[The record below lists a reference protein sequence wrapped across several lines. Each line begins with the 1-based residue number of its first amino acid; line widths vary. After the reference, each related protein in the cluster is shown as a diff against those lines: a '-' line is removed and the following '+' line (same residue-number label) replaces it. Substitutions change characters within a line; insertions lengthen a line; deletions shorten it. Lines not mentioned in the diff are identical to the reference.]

1 MTFPMPT
8 FVMGLQPQR
17 TPPVQIEVRVD
28 VDRVWGDRPLT
39 GQWAWYT
46 PAEYEELRGDLVTQV
61 GDPDGTVSVWTGDH
75 VEVLVPSRRIRGIT
89 ITTRPFTAEGGGDRA
104 E

>member
-8 FVMGLQPQR
+8 FVLGLQAR
-17 TPPVQIEVRVD
+17 PPADPIEVRVD
-28 VDRVWGDRPLT
+28 VERVWGDRPLT

-46 PAEYEELRGDLVTQV
+46 PSEYEDLRGDLITQV
-61 GDPDGTVSVWTGDH
+61 GDPDGAVSVWTGEN
-75 VEVLVPSRRIRGIT
+75 VEVPVPSRRIRGIT
-89 ITTRPFTAEGGGDRA
+89 ITTRPFTATRGGDRA